1 MDLIKEGLGIF
12 VQPTSVSRKLV
23 IDGKA
28 KTYPVYRVRLDM
40 LYYNDQNDRIATWI
54 GQYKSKFGEK
64 VFERMERVQYNN
76 VIQQFIVDSN
86 PAAIDKTQINIQL
99 VNQRESGVVLSD
111 GRVIDGNRRF
121 TCLRR
126 LAEKEER
133 FNWFET
139 VILDVSLN
147 SQRKQIKMLELAIQH
162 GEEKK
167 VDYNPLERLVGVY
180 QDIVET
186 KLLTEEEYAF
196 STNETV
202 YEVRKRVELAM
213 LIVEFL
219 EFIHLPKQFHVA
231 REYQVVSALN
241 DLQDLLRRI
250 PEQEQKEKT
259 KQAVFTNLMMKTLG
273 DSRKYIRNLNSMMN
287 NGFFQ
292 TYVDEQARVGAKI
305 RKKFEEAPPENKYE
319 LDAFVR
325 GNEEFADQLTLSM
338 DKSLLKAKRKETRDR
353 PSQIVSKSINMLSDV
368 DTRVFEKLTDNEK
381 DKLRGQMEKLS
392 AIVESYHTA
401 IPDEEHILPAMPKKR
416 QEAAVLQPRQEE
428 TKHYRIAKRRMDEPF
443 PVCMHRDYVIRTLSF
458 TLDFSAMQG
467 TEKQENHAYILF
479 FVDEKGKK
487 IHDEEKIVLNG
498 VQTVRKEFLLP
509 ATSTGMKE
517 IYLAIRSE
525 RDAQDE
531 LLQLI
536 TFRMDVLFAA
546 DADF

>member
-54 GQYKSKFGEK
+54 SQYKSRFGDK
-64 VFERMERVQYNN
+64 VFDQMEREEFNA
-76 VIQQFIVDSN
+76 VIQQFIVESN
-86 PAAIDKTQINIQL
+86 PAAIDKTQMNIQL

-180 QDIVET
+180 QDVVET

-202 YEVRKRVELAM
+202 YEVRKRIELAM
-213 LIVEFL
+213 LVVEFL
-219 EFIHLPKQFHVA
+219 EFIHLPKQYHVA
-231 REYQVVSALN
+231 REYQVVSALS

-250 PEQEQKEKT
+250 AEPEQKEKT

-287 NGFFQ
+287 NGFFHA
-292 TYVDEQARVGAKI
+292 YIDEQAKVGAQIKE
-305 RKKFEEAPPENKYE
+305 RFAAAAPESKRE
-319 LDAFVR
+319 LDEFVR
-325 GNEEFADQLTLSM
+325 CNEEYADQLTLSM
-338 DKSLLKAKRKETRDR
+338 DKSLLKAKKKETRDK
-353 PSQIVSKSINMLSDV
+353 PAQIVSKSIAMLKDV
-368 DTRVFEKLTDNEK
+368 DTRVFEKLTDGEK
-381 DKLRGQMEKLS
+381 DKLRGQMQKLS

-401 IPDEEHILPAMPKKR
+401 IPDEDIFQPAVPKKIETAMFDAG
-416 QEAAVLQPRQEE
+416 QETDQR
-428 TKHYRIAKRRMDEPF
+428 YSIAKRRMDEPF
-443 PVCMHRDYVIRTLSF
+443 PVCLHQDYVLRTLSF
-458 TLDFSAMQG
+458 ALAFSAMPG
-467 TEKQENHAYILF
+467 TEKQTEYEYTVF
-479 FVDEKGKK
+479 FADERGKRICEK
-487 IHDEEKIVLNG
+487 KIVLRG
-498 VQTVRKEFLLP
+498 AETCRKEFLLP
-509 ATSTGMKE
+509 ADVTGKKE
-517 IYLAIRSE
+517 ICLAIRSD
-525 RDAQDE
+525 RDRENE

-536 TFRMDVLFAA
+536 PFRVSMLFAA